1 MASTKQV
8 QIRSIV
14 DSQLAVLSGS
24 SDLVKQLK
32 IDFEGCGYRFITSAL
47 HKLYDALAD
56 DFGPVGLNVVHRFC
70 VAFAR
75 RLAKNNAEVLV
86 YCIPESYRDRSN
98 ASFLLGAFLMLHFG
112 WSAEQAAE
120 PFTGSN
126 APFQVQPFRDAS
138 SREPA
143 FTLSLRSCLEGLSR
157 AMQLSWFD
165 WKTFD
170 AQTFA
175 DLDRPEGGDVHQI
188 CPKFVALKGPLAPG
202 SKYLKVDEYSLTA
215 EDYVPILRRLEVTT
229 VIRLNEPDTYDKRV
243 FELAGIRHH
252 DLFFDDCTVP
262 SDAVIA
268 RFLAICDGAGRVA
281 VHCRAGLGRT
291 GTLIGLWMMKHAGF
305 GADEAVA
312 WLRIVRPGSVIGAQ
326 HQFLRECARR
336 AWRGNVLDSERSA
349 AVGVPAGS
357 VPTSVWPSLRGFAD
371 LVCIEQEADGMTSG
385 MYTPSK
391 ARLAFNRKYAGRVR
405 QAGPPSFKLLRRCVT
420 ACARLIP
427 GGLTQ

>member
-1 MASTKQV
+1 MAMSKHTR
-8 QIRSIV
+8 IRTIV
-14 DSQLAVLSGS
+14 DSQLAVVSGS
-24 SDLVKQLK
+24 PDLVKQLK

-47 HKLYDALAD
+47 HQDYVPIAQ
-56 DFGPVGLNVVHRFC
+56 DFGPVSLNVVHRFC

-112 WSAEQAAE
+112 WSAQQAAE

-336 AWRGNVLDSERSA
+336 AWRGNVLERPAQGPA
-349 AVGVPAGS
+349 AAGVR
-357 VPTSVWPSLRGFAD
+357 PSLQGDFAD
-371 LVCIEQEADGMTSG
+371 LQCWVQEGREAEAMAAEVTAGMCAHN
-385 MYTPSK
+385 SK
-391 ARLAFNRKYAGRVR
+391 SRNTAANGGARAGL
-405 QAGPPSFKLLRRCVT
+405 QAGPSAPLRRCKV
-420 ACARLIP
+420 ACMPPIP
-427 GGLTQ
+427 EGLTR